1 MLFKSTSNP
10 NHKVSFKE
18 AFLQGVCPFKG
29 LYIPEKIPQMTK
41 GFWDN
46 IENLSVHQIGYEL
59 LSPYL
64 EESLGKEALWKAV
77 ENTYHFPFPVVKLKE
92 NLYTMELFH
101 GPTLAFKDVG
111 AQFMSEMHKLL
122 NVGQS
127 NKITVLV
134 ATSGDTGGAVA
145 NSFKGMKNVEVVIL
159 YPKGK
164 VSQIQ
169 ELQLTTLGENIHAC
183 AVDGDFDLCQAM
195 VKKAF
200 SDTDL
205 NHLSLTSANSI
216 NVARWMP
223 QMVYYALIYKELKS
237 LNKDMVVA
245 VPSGNF
251 GNIAAGLL
259 ATSMGLPIK
268 KWIAATNINDTVP
281 RFLNTGIWKEETTKA
296 TLSNAMDVSVPSNF
310 VRIQELEKLWGV
322 NTTLSGES
330 CTDKETLENIK
341 YLYHHYNYI
350 ADPHGAV
357 GFHAI
362 KKQVDANDEFVNVF
376 METAHPI
383 KFPRVVEDTIK
394 TKITIPESIQIL
406 FKNEIVFEDINDYDQ
421 LKAYLLK

>member
-18 AFLQGVCPFKG
+18 AFLRGVCPFKG

-77 ENTYHFPFPVVKLKE
+77 KNTYHFPFPVVKLKE
-92 NLYTMELFH
+92 NLFTMELFH

-111 AQFMSEMHKLL
+111 AQFMAEMHKYL
-122 NVGQS
+122 NVGQT

-145 NSFKGMKNVEVVIL
+145 NSFKGMDYVEVVIL

-164 VSQIQ
+164 VSPIQ

-183 AVDGDFDLCQAM
+183 AVDGDFDKCQAM

-200 SDTDL
+200 SDEDL

-223 QMVYYALIYKELKS
+223 QMVYYALLYKELKS
-237 LNKDMVVA
+237 LNKEITVS

-251 GNIAAGLL
+251 GNLAAGLL

-268 KWIAATNINDTVP
+268 NWIAATNINDTVP
-281 RFLNTGIWKEETTKA
+281 RFLNSGVWDEKSTQP

-310 VRIQELEKLWGV
+310 IRIQELKSLWG
-322 NTTLSGES
+322 THATLTGDS
-330 CTDKETLENIK
+330 CTDEETLENIK
-341 YLYHHYNYI
+341 YLYNHFNYI

-357 GFHAI
+357 GFQAL
-362 KKQVDANDEFVNVF
+362 KKRVVKNDGTVNVF

-383 KFPRVVEDTIK
+383 KFPNVVEYTIK
-394 TKITIPESIQIL
+394 TKIPIPESIQFL
-406 FKNEIVFEDINDYDQ
+406 FKNEIVFEDIKDYNQ